1 MAERVHPAIDAK
13 EFGEML
19 GICARLAGEHIKN
32 HPRCIVV
39 GKGRIRPR
47 YRLPYDDAVA
57 IATGRQEL
65 PELPQPVREP
75 KETVKR
81 PKPPRRRK
89 TEERAANGCLYAA
102 RRK

>member
-1 MAERVHPAIDAK
+1 MAERVHPAVDAR

-19 GICARLAGEHIKN
+19 GICSRLAGEHIKN

-65 PELPQPVREP
+65 PQLPWAQ
-75 KETVKR
+75 KDTVKP

-89 TEERAANGCLYAA
+89 TEGRAANGCLYAA